1 MSALGLKKQIESAGH
16 EIREM
21 CTTKSDSGK
30 VYLFH
35 ETSDDVKKKL
45 DEIRLEKND
54 RKNDK
59 KLILGNRG
67 KSKKTFESDFD

>member
-35 ETSDDVKKKL
+35 ETSDDVKKTL

-54 RKNDK
+54 RKK
-59 KLILGNRG
+59 
-67 KSKKTFESDFD
+67 